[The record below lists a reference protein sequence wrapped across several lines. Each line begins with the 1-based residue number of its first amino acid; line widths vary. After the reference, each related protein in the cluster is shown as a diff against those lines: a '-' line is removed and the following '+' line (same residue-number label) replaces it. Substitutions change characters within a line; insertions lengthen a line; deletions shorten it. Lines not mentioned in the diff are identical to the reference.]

1 MTAPPRSL
9 TDFATLDQHI
19 TDALVALRLARA
31 ARTRS
36 RNADSVR
43 AENDAESR
51 LNGLLERRHLA
62 HLLLIETTG
71 GW

>member
-9 TDFATLDQHI
+9 TDLATLDEHI
-19 TDALVALRLARA
+19 TDALDLLRHARR

-36 RNADSVR
+36 TNSRSIR
-43 AENDAESR
+43 AEDDAETL

-62 HLLLIETTG
+62 QLLLLERTR
-71 GW
+71 

>member
-9 TDFATLDQHI
+9 VDFATLDQHI
-19 TDALVALRLARA
+19 ADSLVALRLARA

-36 RNADSVR
+36 RNARSLR
-43 AENDAESR
+43 AEDDAEAH

-62 HLLLIETTG
+62 QVLLIERSR
-71 GW
+71 

>member
-9 TDFATLDQHI
+9 TDLVTLDEHI
-19 TDALVALRLARA
+19 TDALVDLRLARR

-36 RNADSVR
+36 TNSESIR
-43 AENDAESR
+43 AEDDAESR

-62 HLLLIETTG
+62 QLLLVERAR
-71 GW
+71 